1 MNKIIEGKM
10 TAYMSDKLRVL
21 SFLSIILVIYIHM
34 FYTEGTDMPGLNI
47 VESFWGQGI
56 CLLAVP
62 LFFVISGYLFFLRCP
77 NGVNSIWPKIRKRGK
92 TLLMPYLLMNTVA
105 LLFYI
110 VLNLII
116 DRVSALS
123 NVVNFR
129 ILQSMQEI
137 GVGKALLGFYWT
149 DPVAFQLWFVRDLM
163 VVVLFSPAIYYLLKY
178 SLRNFAGMMGFLLVE
193 ALLVWG
199 NCFSGYFGAAFWFIA
214 GGYLAMHP
222 KINPAKFE
230 TRRETAF
237 LSVLLTIGFAVWNV
251 ISPQQI
257 FGWLIPAAGIIAL
270 WTLFDVLFKKKENI
284 FTARPILAFLCA
296 YPFFVYLVHEPLLNI
311 LKKLPLLVSRSE
323 YMLIAAYI
331 MVPILFYVLAALLG
345 KYLKRVFPKS
355 YSVFTGNR

>member
-1 MNKIIEGKM
+1 MNKSIEGKM

-21 SFLSIILVIYIHM
+21 SFLSIILVIYGHM

-47 VESFWGQGI
+47 VESFFCQGI

-178 SLRNFAGMMGFLLVE
+178 SLRRATQK
-193 ALLVWG
+193 
-199 NCFSGYFGAAFWFIA
+199 IA
-214 GGYLAMHP
+214 
-222 KINPAKFE
+222 N
-230 TRRETAF
+230 
-237 LSVLLTIGFAVWNV
+237 
-251 ISPQQI
+251 
-257 FGWLIPAAGIIAL
+257 
-270 WTLFDVLFKKKENI
+270 
-284 FTARPILAFLCA
+284 
-296 YPFFVYLVHEPLLNI
+296 
-311 LKKLPLLVSRSE
+311 
-323 YMLIAAYI
+323 
-331 MVPILFYVLAALLG
+331 
-345 KYLKRVFPKS
+345 
-355 YSVFTGNR
+355 

>member
-1 MNKIIEGKM
+1 
-10 TAYMSDKLRVL
+10 
-21 SFLSIILVIYIHM
+21 
-34 FYTEGTDMPGLNI
+34 
-47 VESFWGQGI
+47 
-56 CLLAVP
+56 
-62 LFFVISGYLFFLRCP
+62 
-77 NGVNSIWPKIRKRGK
+77 
-92 TLLMPYLLMNTVA
+92 
-105 LLFYI
+105 
-110 VLNLII
+110 
-116 DRVSALS
+116 
-123 NVVNFR
+123 
-129 ILQSMQEI
+129 MQEI